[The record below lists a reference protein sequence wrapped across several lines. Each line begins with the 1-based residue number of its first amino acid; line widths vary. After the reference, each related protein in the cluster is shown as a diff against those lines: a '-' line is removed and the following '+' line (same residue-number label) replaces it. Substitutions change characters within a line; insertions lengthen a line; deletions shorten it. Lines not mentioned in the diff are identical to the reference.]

1 MSNEYGAIPLS
12 TANAVGASLKKKMG
26 SLTGYAPV
34 DWAETI
40 NKLGNKL
47 PERTVSGAVCTFS
60 DGADDVPMPSVKAS
74 ITAVQAGSG
83 DPSPSNVRAISGFAE
98 CDVTHTKKNL
108 FDPNTA
114 FSAVGSYMYAKAVL
128 PSNTKLICS
137 FTDNDTTV
145 DISGLYIGFYD
156 DTYTGGNVVS
166 GHFRWLIE
174 NGRVNSSNLTNKTSS
189 NILCNSLFAYPK
201 NQSTIDTILA
211 RYNIQIELGST
222 ATDYEPYAGETIPVW
237 MGGVNLWGGEKMAD
251 DVVSAVN
258 NSSRAYKGEDT
269 NGKYLAI
276 SAGSGLNV
284 PWYTNFKENTQYT
297 IILKASKSN
306 SATTTNIRFYYT
318 DDSTSAISF
327 PESPVSGTVYTIVAT
342 SIANKTIK
350 QIEGVYNSGIT
361 YVYYEQSG
369 LFEGVKTAQ
378 DFESVRYIYGGELN
392 LTTGVLTVTHLVD
405 DLANL
410 SWTTPYTGS
419 TNKTI
424 YATLSDYYDVS
435 TPEMTA
441 EKYVFIG
448 KIPSSSSLSNPDNFN
463 VGMATFSNGT
473 NRNTLYM
480 ILAVADTPS
489 GKVMYKLATPTT
501 IQLTP
506 EEVRSFLGTNNLWAN
521 TGDTEVTYFAQP
533 NVPTEV
539 LYKGQISTTSDY
551 ATANF
556 TESVEDDEE
565 ILVKVYC
572 PARSAVDYKVI
583 KVSDIGNGL
592 NVGFSLHTT
601 VNCTI
606 TKTSIASYQ
615 YSGDYYDI
623 YADVLAYDSAIFN

>member
-26 SLTGYAPV
+26 SLTGFAPV

-47 PERTVSGAVCTFS
+47 PERTVSGAVCTFA

-98 CDVTHTKKNL
+98 CDVTHTGANV
-108 FDPNTA
+108 FD
-114 FSAVGSYMYAKAVL
+114 K
-128 PSNTKLICS
+128 
-137 FTDNDTTV
+137 
-145 DISGLYIGFYD
+145 
-156 DTYTGGNVVS
+156 
-166 GHFRWLIE
+166 
-174 NGRVNSSNLTNKTSS
+174 SNLTWNKWY
-189 NILCNSLFAYPK
+189 NSDGSLVA
-201 NQSTIDTILA
+201 NA
-211 RYNIQIELGST
+211 RYGVMSKMLRCERPKTIFVNCAVKPNSFAIVFFDKKGNFLFRVFNNSSTRQAEIPPSDAYWVIIQLSCVTSEDITQAYIDNIGMMVSIGTEVST
-222 ATDYEPYAGETIPVW
+222 YESYAGETIPVW
-237 MGGVNLWGGEKMAD
+237 MGGINLWGGSVMLDSFK
-251 DVVSAVN
+251 
-258 NSSRAYKGEDT
+258 
-269 NGKYLAI
+269 
-276 SAGSGLNV
+276 SAGISGLTYDDSTLTYTALSISTKVV
-284 PWYTNFKENTQYT
+284 PTIQYKENTQYT
-297 IILKASKSN
+297 FIFSMSN
-306 SATTTNIRFYYT
+306 NLAYDATNLRVYYT
-318 DDSTSAISF
+318 DGTNTIIVLPSASA
-327 PESPVSGTVYTIVAT
+327 GTKQTVVFTTALGKTVDRIQGVNSAGTIT
-342 SIANKTIK
+342 LY
-350 QIEGVYNSGIT
+350 YN
-361 YVYYEQSG
+361 ESG

-378 DFESVRYIYGGELN
+378 DFEPCRYIYGGELN
-392 LTTGVLTVTHLVD
+392 LTTGVLTVTHGMQTYD
-405 DLANL
+405 GDEG
-410 SWTTPYTGS
+410 WHRYTAGS
-419 TNKTI
+419 AGQFAMYAPLTGMPSLISNVNQVQTNYLKTI
-424 YATLSDYYDVS
+424 LTNS
-435 TPEMTA
+435 TWGN
-441 EKYVFIG
+441 F
-448 KIPSSSSLSNPDNFN
+448 DNWITKPN
-463 VGMATFSNGT
+463 NQNYIITGIQSITDLNDWKRYLGEHPLT
-473 NRNTLYM
+473 
-480 ILAVADTPS
+480 
-489 GKVMYKLATPTT
+489 VMYELATPTT

-521 TGDTEVTYFAQP
+521 TGDSEATYYAQP

-583 KVSDIGNGL
+583 KVADIGNGL

-615 YSGDYYDI
+615 YSSDYYDI